1 MMNPAGEDTLT
12 RPCDSRRDASGRLT
26 RLRFASSPE
35 ESPGPAWLIAIDGSP
50 QANRAVSA
58 TLRLADDM
66 KACSLHL
73 LHVQH
78 WLSKEA
84 AESELL
90 ARGQEASRQAR
101 QLLAAAGRPW
111 QLHLALGNGAETIVD
126 IAREL
131 DCRGIVVGCRG
142 FGTASGLLLGSVSSK
157 VIQLSPIP
165 VLAVP

>member
-1 MMNPAGEDTLT
+1 MNPVAEDILL
-12 RPCDSRRDASGRLT
+12 PPSASHRDADGRLT
-26 RLRFASSPE
+26 RLLFASAPE
-35 ESPGPAWLIAIDGSP
+35 ASPGPAWLIAIDGSP

-58 TLRLADDM
+58 ALRLADDM

-90 ARGQEASRQAR
+90 ARGQAASREAR
-101 QLLAAAGRPW
+101 QMLAAANRPW
-111 QLHLALGNGAETIVD
+111 QLHLALGNGAETVVA
-126 IAREL
+126 IASEL
-131 DCRGIVVGCRG
+131 DCRGIVIGCRG
-142 FGTASGLLLGSVSSK
+142 LGAASSLLLGSVSSK

>member
-1 MMNPAGEDTLT
+1 MNPVAEDTL
-12 RPCDSRRDASGRLT
+12 PPPSESRRDADGRLT
-26 RLRFASSPE
+26 RLSFASPNSAPTA
-35 ESPGPAWLIAIDGSP
+35 PVWLVAIDGSVHA
-50 QANRAVSA
+50 QRAVVA
-58 TLRLADDM
+58 ALRLADDM

-90 ARGQEASRQAR
+90 ARGLAVSQQAR
-101 QLLAAAGRPW
+101 HLVAISGHPW
-111 QLHLALGNGAETIVD
+111 QLHLALGSSAETIIS

-131 DCRGIVVGCRG
+131 NCQGIVVGCRG
-142 FGTASGLLLGSVSSK
+142 LGTAGHLLLGSVSSR

>member
-1 MMNPAGEDTLT
+1 MNPVAEDTL
-12 RPCDSRRDASGRLT
+12 PPPSESRRDADGRLT
-26 RLRFASSPE
+26 RLLFASSPE
-35 ESPGPAWLIAIDGSP
+35 AAPGPAWLIAIDGSP

-58 TLRLADDM
+58 ALRLADDM

-90 ARGQEASRQAR
+90 ARGQTASREAR

-111 QLHLALGNGAETIVD
+111 QLHLALGNGAETVVA

-131 DCRGIVVGCRG
+131 DCRGIIIGCRG
-142 FGTASGLLLGSVSSK
+142 LGAASSLLLGSVSSK